1 MTTIPPELIGIARDY
16 WQTREAH
23 QRAVSVDERHETAA
37 HIVHL
42 HERLL
47 AAMRRHGIPFDDREH
62 AARTARTWL
71 EAQP

>member
-1 MTTIPPELIGIARDY
+1 VTTIPSELISIARAL
-16 WQTREAH
+16 QESTEAH